1 MEGGGAVSEVIGVA
15 RRPETIEE
23 AVRAGA
29 VDWGT
34 LDLAEGV
41 READVVILAPPVAAI
56 VPLFRALKP
65 HLKPGA
71 DRQRCREHQGAICRT
86 IWQEAKGHA
95 LYRRPSHGR
104 IREGGVLAADPY
116 LFQNAPY
123 ILVPPDDAPAECD
136 RHAAKPRPGHGGAAI
151 SS

>member
-1 MEGGGAVSEVIGVA
+1 MAWKAAAAVSEVIGVA

-56 VPLFRALKP
+56 VP
-65 HLKPGA
+65 
-71 DRQRCREHQGAICRT
+71 
-86 IWQEAKGHA
+86 
-95 LYRRPSHGR
+95 
-104 IREGGVLAADPY
+104 
-116 LFQNAPY
+116 
-123 ILVPPDDAPAECD
+123 
-136 RHAAKPRPGHGGAAI
+136 
-151 SS
+151 SSAR